1 MNSRISRKI
10 KKTDV
15 CVGFRLPYWWS
26 SKGHFISF
34 SIAINFLI
42 EMNVNIASPYNALL
56 IWVKRFSEYLA
67 YEI

>member
-15 CVGFRLPYWWS
+15 CVGFRLPYWWP
-26 SKGHFISF
+26 SKGRFISF

-56 IWVKRFSEYLA
+56 I
-67 YEI
+67 